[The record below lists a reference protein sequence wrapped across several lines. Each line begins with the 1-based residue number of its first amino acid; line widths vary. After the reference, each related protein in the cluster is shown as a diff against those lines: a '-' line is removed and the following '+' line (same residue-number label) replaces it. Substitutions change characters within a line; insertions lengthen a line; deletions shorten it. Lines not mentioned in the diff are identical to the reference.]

1 MEEKDI
7 HNDVWLEEWNS
18 EWPHEFH
25 LEKECIIGAL
35 VAKRSHRPTS
45 GTWVLR
51 P

>member
-35 VAKRSHRPTS
+35 VANDHTAYVRHV
-45 GTWVLR
+45 GAG
-51 P
+51 